1 MCEDTAGYST
11 VVGPQWQIKRL
22 IERWSDLRTPDRLRI
37 ERPRL
42 LEFREVDRDTAHRFD
57 DDWSPAIAVAYHP
70 SGFGIP
76 GTAQLQAELMLS
88 EGPLPYYDRPPYAY
102 LGPNQLL
109 WEPGYQFQS
118 THQGDANIP
127 DHPFDAAEL
136 DQLVRS
142 APTVPTGSRARGH
155 RVAVLDTG
163 VRAADHDMLDFIKC
177 DNAGIRRT
185 PAADPHG
192 HGTAVATVIKAV
204 QGNADIHPIR
214 VLNEKNNG
222 ASYEV
227 LAGLMYAL
235 WSGQYDLINASLTTN
250 VSGPCATSVGRSIDY
265 ILRYCS
271 AMADLPVLVAAAG
284 NFGSG
289 TLCGYPARLPQAVV
303 ALARDHTGERATY
316 NSTPLEGAVTEEA
329 YGGSKTRPLGHL
341 PHPATTSLW
350 GTSFAAGA
358 VSGAYLP

>member
-11 VVGPQWQIKRL
+11 VVGPRWQIELL
-22 IERWSDLRTPDRLRI
+22 IEGWGELRTPERLHI
-37 ERPRL
+37 ERPRIV
-42 LEFREVDRDTAHRFD
+42 EFREVDRETADRFGGE
-57 DDWSPAIAVAYHP
+57 SPALAVAHHH
-70 SGFGIP
+70 SGLGIP
-76 GTAQLQAELMLS
+76 GTAQLQAELMLMIDPR
-88 EGPLPYYDRPPYAY
+88 GRLRVPYDYPYP
-102 LGPNQLL
+102 GVSQLL

-118 THQGDANIP
+118 TDQGDASIP
-127 DHPFDAAEL
+127 DDPFDATEL
-136 DQLVRS
+136 DELVRS

-163 VRAADHDMLDFIKC
+163 VRGAGHDMLDFIGC
-177 DNAGIRRT
+177 DNAGIRST

-192 HGTAVATVIKAV
+192 HGTAVATVIEAV
-204 QGNADIHPIR
+204 QSDADVHPIR
-214 VLNEKNNG
+214 VLNEKKKG
-222 ASYEV
+222 ESYEV

-235 WSGQYDLINASLTTN
+235 WSGQYDLINASLTTTT
-250 VSGPCATSVGRSIDY
+250 SGQRCATSVGRSIDY

-284 NFGSG
+284 NDGSG

-303 ALARDHTGERATY
+303 ALARDHTGARAEY
-316 NSTPLEGAVTEEA
+316 NCTPLEGAVTEEA
-329 YGGSKTRPLGHL
+329 YGGSQAHTLGH
-341 PHPATTSLW
+341 SNLW